1 MNFNDYY
8 NYLNGIND
16 MNYMPNTNQIIED
29 LNYQSLMPNNM
40 IVQDKQN
47 QSSNIINTEE
57 GFKRGNM
64 FKNLYNEYKNY
75 KPRKLTASSERE
87 DMLLQ
92 IMEYT
97 FAMIDIGLY
106 LDMYPNDKEALK
118 LFNTYLDNKKDLTNM
133 FEEKYGPLTIES
145 DNQTSNWTW
154 DNSPWPWE
162 VQK

>member
-8 NYLNGIND
+8 NYLNGYND
-16 MNYMPNTNQIIED
+16 MNYMPNSNQMIED

-40 IVQDKQN
+40 NTSNNQN
-47 QSSNIINTEE
+47 NNIISTEE

-64 FKNLYNEYKNY
+64 FKNLYDEYKNL
-75 KPRKLTASSERE
+75 KPRKLTANSERE
-87 DMLLQ
+87 DMLMQ

-97 FAMIDIGLY
+97 FAMIDLQLY
-106 LDMYPNDKEALK
+106 LDMYPNDKDALK
-118 LFNTYLDNKKDLTNM
+118 LFNTYLNNTKELTNM
-133 FEEKYGPLTIES
+133 FEEKYGPLTIYSEVQR
-145 DNQTSNWTW
+145 NNWLW